1 MYNENTIR
9 PPWYDRSRTIK
20 ITMVIIHLKIL
31 NSKKSM
37 IAVTSA
43 ILMLGIVLIPSTAVS
58 SQLANTPIPVS
69 RPDGTLQGLL
79 HRNILGLMRDMESAN
94 FTPDNV
100 YYGVYN
106 SEGGYTYTKKDS
118 VERNISL
125 PLGKIIALLNISVER
140 MKTDVSIEPGTVTFM
155 QQLLTQLGNHTEIRI
170 YNKVTSDAVINS
182 YRERKAVTIFYDK
195 DRSVLDT
202 FETIRE
208 NGTVSSQPFTGDEIL
223 TNVFMSLVQDKV
235 TGSYQIMNQ
244 WEFEDGS
251 SGELLRK
258 FIEQLSTRNWL
269 SKELQYLF
277 RMPNINIMSALSAP
291 SQLLSATPAEP
302 KILERGTFEISQLK
316 IDKLDL
322 ARVGE
327 NLVVKEY
334 DYTYLEHHLL
344 GTLVYNDTN
353 ENGYMDLGVNTIGI
367 ADTSLAYPTI
377 GDEALYRFDMK
388 DITDRSYSRPLT
400 TENVLEFGSNFNDV
414 SGYLQPL
421 ERNQD
426 ISLFNVSTEE
436 LHTIDEV
443 STLFHFEVDNELGR
457 VDLKFDYIIGEWS
470 NSADLTGLS
479 LNQLMGTTVFDA
491 QKQRTIQWRDENNAD
506 VDPDNENSTRISRF
520 RFSDSTAEFA
530 EIRLDDIQYL
540 WDQTEWVTA
549 IGQLIPLNLIDVAYG
564 SISSEADMI
573 RSMRADAS
581 RKTYIY
587 SISYPKWE
595 GKEILHDPAYAVL
608 AGTGSEDTD
617 EPAGTIPGFEFLA
630 LFVAIPILVVTSR
643 RRRS

>member
-1 MYNENTIR
+1 M
-9 PPWYDRSRTIK
+9 IK
-20 ITMVIIHLKIL
+20 LET
-31 NSKKSM
+31 KKSL
-37 IAVTSA
+37 IATLFA
-43 ILMLGIVLIPSTAVS
+43 ISMLAIVIVPSTTVTG
-58 SQLANTPIPVS
+58 QLVNSPIPVA
-69 RPDGTLQGLL
+69 RTDGTLQGLL
-79 HRNILGLMRDMESAN
+79 HRNILGLIREMESAN

-106 SEGGYTYTKKDS
+106 SEGSYSYTKNDT
-118 VERNISL
+118 VERNITL
-125 PLGKIIALLNISVER
+125 DLGALKFLLNRSVD
-140 MKTDVSIEPGTVTFM
+140 KLKNDLSIANETLVYM
-155 QQLLTQLGNHTEIRI
+155 QMLLNQLGDHANITI
-170 YNKVTSDAVINS
+170 YNRITSDAYITS
-182 YRERKAVTIFYDK
+182 YHDRKAVTIFYDQ

-202 FETIRE
+202 FDIIRE

-235 TGSYQIMNQ
+235 TGSYQILNQ
-244 WEFEDGS
+244 WQYEDGS
-251 SGELLRK
+251 SGELLRR
-258 FIEQLSTRNWL
+258 FIEKLSSRNWL

-277 RMPNINIMSALSAP
+277 RVRNVNIMSALSAP
-291 SQLLSATPAEP
+291 SQTHLATSAEP

-322 ARVGE
+322 ERVGS

-344 GTLVYNDTN
+344 GTLVYNDSN
-353 ENGYMDLGVNTIGI
+353 ENGFMDLGVNTFSNI
-367 ADTSLAYPTI
+367 AYPTI

-388 DITDRSYSRPLT
+388 DIAERSYSRPVT

-426 ISLFNVSTEE
+426 ISLFNVSTQD
-436 LHTIDEV
+436 LHTIDEI
-443 STLFHFEVDNELGR
+443 STLFHFEVDNDLGR
-457 VDLKFDYIIGEWS
+457 IDLKFDYLIGEWS
-470 NSADLTGLS
+470 NTADLEGLG

-491 QKQRTIQWRDENNAD
+491 QMKKTIQWRDENNEELSDD
-506 VDPDNENSTRISRF
+506 VVNSTKISRF
-520 RFSDSTAEFA
+520 RFSDTTAEFA
-530 EIRLDDIQYL
+530 EIRLDDIPYL
-540 WDQTEWVTA
+540 WDQTEMVNA

-564 SISSEADMI
+564 SISSEADKI

-608 AGTGSEDTD
+608 AGSGSEATEEPTGS
-617 EPAGTIPGFEFLA
+617 IPGFEFLA
-630 LFVAIPILVVTSR
+630 LFVAIPALSIATR